1 LVIAFLL
8 WSAASFVN
16 GVALRVDGGEFA
28 TVEGPEHGQRP
39 GRPAIDPMEVDVR
52 RCW

>member
-28 TVEGPEHGQRP
+28 RRKAQSMVNVPE
-39 GRPAIDPMEVDVR
+39 DPR
-52 RCW
+52 